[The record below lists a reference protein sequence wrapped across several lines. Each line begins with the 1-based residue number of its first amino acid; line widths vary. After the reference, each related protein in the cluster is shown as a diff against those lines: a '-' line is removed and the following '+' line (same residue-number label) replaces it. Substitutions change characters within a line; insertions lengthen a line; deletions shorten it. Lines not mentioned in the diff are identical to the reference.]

1 AEVRDTVAGK
11 SKLPEKTK
19 PLYRRIVF
27 AAGWQESCW
36 RQYIRKGKEVTP
48 LASAAGDV
56 GLMQVNR
63 NTWRGVYDV
72 KGLGGDIAYNG
83 NAGGEILLY
92 YLTRYAI
99 RKNED
104 KQPGGNL
111 ARATYSSYNGGP
123 SHLTRYRA
131 AKPNPTLKKVDE
143 AFWERVKA
151 VSSGR
156 EMDVLSCYRTSR
168 PSLFYRTARR
178 SRLISSDPGSS
189 RELPARTLR
198 RIGRR
203 ERHSHRSLQSQ
214 FLRP

>member
-1 AEVRDTVAGK
+1 MSDSVAAK
-11 SKLPEKTK
+11 SKLAEEYK
-19 PLYRRIVF
+19 PIYRQIVF

-36 RQYIRKGKEVTP
+36 RQYIRKGKDVTT
-48 LASAAGDV
+48 LASATGDV

-63 NTWRGVYDV
+63 NTWRGVYDL

-104 KQPGGNL
+104 KQPDGNL

-123 SHLTRYRA
+123 GALARYRA
-131 AKPNPTLKKVDE
+131 AKPNPALKKVDD
-143 AFWERVKA
+143 AFWAKFQA

-156 EMDVLSCYRTSR
+156 EMDVLSCY
-168 PSLFYRTARR
+168 
-178 SRLISSDPGSS
+178 
-189 RELPARTLR
+189 
-198 RIGRR
+198 
-203 ERHSHRSLQSQ
+203 QK
-214 FLRP
+214 